1 MRLLPRLLIL
11 TALCFVGFV
20 LFREA
25 RIEQLQPSS
34 DPSKIVVLF
43 VGVTLI
49 AVIGA
54 TFLAGAIIPM
64 LGETVGH
71 LFYTPDVKVEKSKHS
86 AAMGKLAQGDYEG
99 AAQEYLAAFEK
110 DPSDT
115 LAVSEAAQIYCDK
128 LNQPAEAARIL
139 EAALEG
145 EHPVDEGAFLASR
158 LVDVYWN
165 YFHDAVRSRQILI
178 QLAENLPE
186 TRHAANAH
194 HRLSEIDRALAE
206 GTV

>member
-11 TALCFVGFV
+11 AALGFVGFV

-34 DPSKIVVLF
+34 DPSKIVLLF
-43 VGVTLI
+43 VGVTFI
-49 AVIGA
+49 GVIGG
-54 TFLAGAIIPM
+54 TFLAGAIIP
-64 LGETVGH
+64 LIGEMVGH
-71 LFYTPDVKVEKSKHS
+71 LFYTPDVKAEKDKHS
-86 AAMGKLAQGDYEG
+86 VAMGKIAQGDYEG

-110 DPSDT
+110 DPTDT
-115 LAVSEAAQIYCDK
+115 LAVSEAAHIYCDK
-128 LNQPAEAARIL
+128 LERPEEAARIL
-139 EAALEG
+139 EAAVEG

-165 YFHDAVRSRQILI
+165 HFHDAIRARQVLI
-178 QLAENLPE
+178 QIAENLPE
-186 TRHAANAH
+186 TRHAANAQ
-194 HRLSEIDRALAE
+194 HRLMEIDRALAE